1 MSKVGNNDRWKYLF
15 VAILS
20 GFWMTLPFFSEGILN
35 LFKQKNAD
43 IADLEIAFNIDE
55 DISY

>member
-1 MSKVGNNDRWKYLF
+1 MF